1 MSSAGKLLTGRRTIA
16 EWLDHPVGGPLLRE
30 WLAAGGFAVGSLE
43 PVHRL
48 PLQTMVQA
56 GRLGQEVVD
65 DLVRRVNGG
74 EIPAEEEEPLA
85 SGIRFTGRTIIV
97 TGAASGIGRAT
108 ASRIMREG
116 GRVVAVDI
124 AADRLGSLSAGQ
136 AEGSVVPVGGD
147 ITNEDDIARIVTA
160 AGDHIDGL
168 ANIAGITDS
177 MMPLHELTD
186 TLWQQ
191 VLAVNLDGA
200 FRLSR
205 AVLPAML
212 AAGSGSVVN
221 VASEAA
227 LRGGAA
233 GTAYTVSK
241 HAVVGLTRSAAFLYG
256 PKGVRTN
263 AVAPG
268 PVATAI
274 DDAITSAFA
283 QQRLG
288 PFLRLIPPVAEAD
301 QLAATITWL
310 LSDDSTNVNGAIL
323 ACDGGWS
330 VQ

>member
-1 MSSAGKLLTGRRTIA
+1 MSKPQEPLTGRRTIA
-16 EWLDHPVGGPLLRE
+16 EWLAHPLVGPLLRE
-30 WLAAGGFAVGSLE
+30 RLATDGWAVDAME
-43 PVHRL
+43 PVYRL
-48 PLQTMVQA
+48 PLQTLVQA

-74 EIPAEEEEPLA
+74 EIPTDEEEPLPTDT
-85 SGIRFTGRTIIV
+85 RFTGRTIIV

-108 ASRIMREG
+108 ASRILREG
-116 GRVVAVDI
+116 GRVVAVDV
-124 AADRLGSLSAGQ
+124 AADRLESLSAGQ
-136 AEGSVVPVGGD
+136 SEGSVVPVGGD
-147 ITNEDDIARIVTA
+147 ITNEHDVARVVAA
-160 AGDHIDGL
+160 AGDRIDGL
-168 ANIAGITDS
+168 ANIAGINDG
-177 MMPLHELTD
+177 MVPLHELTD
-186 TLWQQ
+186 ALWRR

-227 LRGGAA
+227 LRGSAS

-256 PKGVRTN
+256 PQGVRTN

-274 DDAITSAFA
+274 DATITSAFA
-283 QQRLG
+283 RQRLG
-288 PFLRLIPPVAEAD
+288 PFLQLIPPVTEAG
-301 QLAATITWL
+301 QLAAAITWL
-310 LSDDSTNVNGAIL
+310 LSDDSANTNGVVL